1 MIRNCSVLVVP
12 ETGECRVDE
21 AQDIY
26 VQDGAIAAITDTGTP
41 VAGRPPF
48 ARSAD
53 ARSVSAS
60 QTDDHQSDAAPGAAG
75 SVDARSG
82 GAGSADAGPGGAG
95 SVGAGSADAR
105 WVDASSGGAGSA
117 DAGPG
122 GAGSVGAGSADAR
135 WVDASSGG
143 AGSVDARSGSAGSV
157 EVLDGS
163 GLLAVPGLTNSH
175 THSPMVMMRG
185 AAEDVSI
192 DDWFNRKIWPMEVN
206 LTPERVRVG
215 ARLACAEML
224 LAGVTTFVDHYF
236 HADQI
241 AEAALESGI
250 RADLAPTFFSS
261 TGTEGREAAFA
272 AVREIRARGEAA
284 ANGHPPRV
292 TASLGPHAPYT
303 VTDEDL
309 RRTAEVARA
318 EGLRIHLH
326 AAETEDQTQSSIDR
340 HGVTPIEVLART
352 GVLEA
357 GALIAHG
364 CGIREADLALLAPF
378 ADRTAVAC
386 CPKVYLKLA
395 MGSTTPIKSLQ
406 SAGIPV
412 GIGTDGAAVHNTL
425 DLWESLR
432 LVALTQKQREQNAE
446 WMTVSDTLRLATRGG
461 ATAAGLHYLTGALE
475 PGRRAD
481 IALVDLSA
489 PHHQPIHDARASL
502 VYSTRASD
510 VVHVVVD
517 GNIVVRDRTL
527 TTVDLAEILED
538 ARTLAHTLVDLSAN
552 STIQTYAP

>member
-1 MIRNCSVLVVP
+1 MRELVVRNCSVLVVP
-12 ETGECRVDE
+12 EVGECRVDE
-21 AQDIY
+21 AQDIHIR
-26 VQDGAIAAITDTGTP
+26 DGAITAITATGAQP
-41 VAGRPPF
+41 DGLLD
-48 ARSAD
+48 SAD
-53 ARSVSAS
+53 ARSA
-60 QTDDHQSDAAPGAAG
+60 DD
-75 SVDARSG
+75 
-82 GAGSADAGPGGAG
+82 
-95 SVGAGSADAR
+95 
-105 WVDASSGGAGSA
+105 
-117 DAGPG
+117 
-122 GAGSVGAGSADAR
+122 
-135 WVDASSGG
+135 
-143 AGSVDARSGSAGSV
+143 V
-157 EVLDGS
+157 EVLDAT

-185 AAEDVSI
+185 AAEDMSI

-206 LTPERVRVG
+206 LTPERVKVG

-224 LAGVTTFVDHYF
+224 LAGVTTFVDHYS

-261 TGTEGREAAFA
+261 TGTEGRDAAFA
-272 AVREIRARGEAA
+272 AAREIRTLGLSV
-284 ANGHPPRV
+284 ANGRPPRI

-318 EGLRIHLH
+318 EGFRMHLH

-340 HGVTPIEVLART
+340 LGVTPIEVLART
-352 GVLEA
+352 GVLGA
-357 GALIAHG
+357 GTLIAHG
-364 CGIREADLALLAPF
+364 CGIRDSDLPLMEPF
-378 ADRTAVAC
+378 ADRTAIAC

-406 SAGIPV
+406 SIGIPI

-425 DLWESLR
+425 DVWESLR
-432 LVALTQKQREQNAE
+432 LVALTQKQREQEAE

-461 ATAAGLHYLTGALE
+461 ATAAGLTHLTGAIE

-481 IALVDLSA
+481 IALLDLAA
-489 PHHQPIHDARASL
+489 PHHQPIHDPRASL

-510 VVHVVVD
+510 VVHVLVD
-517 GNIVVRDRTL
+517 GDVVVRNRTL
-527 TTVDLAEILED
+527 TTVNLPDIIED
-538 ARTLAHTLVDLSAN
+538 ARSLAHTLVDLSAN